1 MYYIPDCNDNNES
14 SRLVNITQVKRNNSE
29 VLYGGPQETAQTGKL
44 SYKQNQIMF
53 RFFNI
58 LVIQYI
64 NILR

>member
-1 MYYIPDCNDNNES
+1 MTT
-14 SRLVNITQVKRNNSE
+14 LVNITQVKRNNSE

-64 NILR
+64 NILK